1 MYAVVETGGKQVR
14 VAEGDRL
21 RVERLDAEVGTTVE
35 LDKVKMIS
43 KDDQAI
49 VGPDALKTAK
59 VVCEITGQGR
69 SKKIRVFKYKKRKN
83 YHRTYGHR
91 QDYTEIKITSI
102 QA

>member
-21 RVERLDAEVGTTVE
+21 RVEKLDAEIGSTVE
-35 LDKVKMIS
+35 LDNVKMVAG
-43 KDDQAI
+43 DDK
-49 VGPDALKTAK
+49 ALIEPGALAKAK
-59 VVCEITGQGR
+59 VVCEVTGQGR
-69 SKKIRVFKYKKRKN
+69 AKKVRVFKYKRRKN

-91 QDYTEIKITSI
+91 QDYTEIKVTSI